1 MILDISLFLTLQ
13 IFGFDEKGSIQFLFE
28 AGASIFS
35 LVLFAVTMF
44 AWSRRRQRTLIIVA
58 FAFLAYFSKL
68 LIELLPFGELHDD
81 LVSASIDFVTL
92 ALFFIALVVRP
103 QRAGQRQSLSI

>member
-1 MILDISLFLTLQ
+1 MILEAFLLQTLQ
-13 IFGFDEKGSIQFLFE
+13 IFGFDEKGSIEFIFE

-35 LVLFAVTMF
+35 LILFAVTIF

-58 FAFLAYFSKL
+58 LAFLAYFSKL

-92 ALFFIALVVRP
+92 ALFFVALVIRP
-103 QRAGQRQSLSI
+103 QRGNQKESIAV

>member
-1 MILDISLFLTLQ
+1 MLDAFLLQSLQ
-13 IFGFDEKGSIQFLFE
+13 IFGYDERGSIQFLFE

-35 LVLFAVTMF
+35 LLLFAVTMF
-44 AWSRRRQRTLIIVA
+44 AWSRRRQRTIIIVA
-58 FAFLAYFSKL
+58 LAFLAYFSKL

-92 ALFFIALVVRP
+92 ALFFVAVVVRP
-103 QRAGQRQSLSI
+103 RRGSQDESMPI